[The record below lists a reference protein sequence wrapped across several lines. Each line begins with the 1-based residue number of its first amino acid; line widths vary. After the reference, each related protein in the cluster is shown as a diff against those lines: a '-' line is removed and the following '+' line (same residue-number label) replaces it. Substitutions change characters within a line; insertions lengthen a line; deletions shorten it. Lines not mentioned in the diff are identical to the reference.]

1 MEKSTDNDFTFDFS
15 GKKQDNQR
23 RQELKQKVEKFNL
36 FKKMGIFATV
46 SILSV
51 VFVGF
56 GGKAI
61 YENTRKATD
70 QLIAEKE
77 LIVKA
82 TPKIKIVELIERERD
97 VVKSTFAKNQILLNN
112 YANYKELVEVLT
124 LNSTVASKQNANNKL
139 QKDILGMLDHD
150 QKVVDKVVYSIDES
164 RDIKKDV
171 LLSSDSMGKFTKWA
185 ANLKNNE
192 FMYAGGMIALGKDI
206 DKELKFLDDTQK
218 DIVKTVQNKIK
229 AKDFNLDK
237 AQNELNYQVS
247 KDANSEIADL
257 KKIKNELSGTEQ
269 SNILTDK
276 DIAQAESA
284 MNDLQKEASAKIKQ
298 DREAVEKMIAS
309 VNSSPVQVNA
319 QPTPNTQTP
328 HNAQSSNSW
337 GFAEYYL
344 LYSWL
349 NSGNNNSYNNG
360 YSAGVNAQ
368 NNKSMPT
375 PTAAILNKGS
385 ANMYSIKKENSYL
398 NRSIDSRP
406 VERINGITVERPNIN
421 LLRAKMELAK
431 QKAKEAVVARKE
443 DAAKKTEISKRI
455 DSARAESVRKD
466 RLEPARTDSIKSES
480 RRASSQG
487 SDKETTREA
496 SKPSKINQGATSSGS
511 SSGNRTYSSP
521 SKSSNSGSSSNS
533 SNSSRRN

>member
-46 SILSV
+46 SVLSV
-51 VFVGF
+51 AFVGF

-61 YENTRKATD
+61 DENIRKATD

-112 YANYKELVEVLT
+112 YAKYKELVEVLT
-124 LNSTVASKQNANNKL
+124 LNSNVASKQNANNKL

-150 QKVVDKVVYSIDES
+150 QKVVDKVVYAIDES
-164 RDIKKDV
+164 RNVKKDV
-171 LLSSDSMGKFTKWA
+171 LLSKDSMGKFTKWA
-185 ANLKNNE
+185 ANVKNNE

-237 AQNELNYQVS
+237 AQNELNYNVS

-257 KKIKNELSGTEQ
+257 KKVKNELLGTEQ

-284 MNDLQKEASAKIKQ
+284 MNDLQKEVVAKISQ
-298 DREAVEKMIAS
+298 DREVVEKMIAS
-309 VNSSPVQVNA
+309 VNSSPVQVNHTDLKDGA
-319 QPTPNTQTP
+319 
-328 HNAQSSNSW
+328 
-337 GFAEYYL
+337 
-344 LYSWL
+344 
-349 NSGNNNSYNNG
+349 
-360 YSAGVNAQ
+360 
-368 NNKSMPT
+368 
-375 PTAAILNKGS
+375 
-385 ANMYSIKKENSYL
+385 
-398 NRSIDSRP
+398 SR
-406 VERINGITVERPNIN
+406 IFLT
-421 LLRAKMELAK
+421 
-431 QKAKEAVVARKE
+431 
-443 DAAKKTEISKRI
+443 KTS
-455 DSARAESVRKD
+455 
-466 RLEPARTDSIKSES
+466 
-480 RRASSQG
+480 
-487 SDKETTREA
+487 
-496 SKPSKINQGATSSGS
+496 
-511 SSGNRTYSSP
+511 
-521 SKSSNSGSSSNS
+521 
-533 SNSSRRN
+533 